1 MKQGIIM
8 EIQSKDAFVFTNDC
22 SLVRV
27 PASREMFV
35 GQSIPLPEPAAAGNR
50 QRRWIVPALAA
61 ACLVLLLSTGLLL
74 AAVLLPKAG
83 PVYLS
88 LDINPSIEFSLDENR
103 IVTAVMPLNGDAW
116 QLLQDTN
123 LVGLEYRAAIAA
135 WVTLV
140 RQEMPEVLDHL
151 LISAVLNDRD
161 RAFADQIMAFNGQD
175 ANGKLTELAGL
186 NVRVLFTTDM
196 AVKKAADAN
205 KLSIG
210 KQMLLERAKASN
222 LGLDTEYI
230 RNTALRVLLQC
241 LYPDEYST
249 EPTTG
254 TLEETT
260 AATTLETSAATTE
273 TKESATETIEV
284 STQETTPEPTKET
297 TRETTKETTKP
308 STTQLILK
316 STTSSDGWQLSWTIS
331 PSSKELAYYKVVIS
345 KSDSTPKYPDN
356 GYLEAISNRN
366 EHALLVNNSRSYN
379 SGDFGDWLIP
389 GNTYYVGITYVFKDG
404 TKSYS
409 NNLHLT
415 YNGPAAI
422 EPTTEGAVPTEPFN
436 PNLTAVSDVEGFH
449 LTWDIRPDDRDF
461 GGYKVVMSITDNTPS
476 YPENGYVDFI
486 PDPGQITDLIGIDH
500 LTSGQQYY
508 VAITYLFSDCKITSN
523 VLPLTYIGPDTY

>member
-8 EIQSKDAFVFTNDC
+8 EIQSKDAYVFTNEC

-27 PASREMFV
+27 PARRDMFV
-35 GQSIPLPEPAAAGNR
+35 GQSIPLPEPAAAISP
-50 QRRWIVPALAA
+50 QRRWIVPALVA

-83 PVYLS
+83 PVYMS
-88 LDINPSIEFSLDENR
+88 LDINPSVEFTLDENR

-116 QLLQDTN
+116 QLLQETS

-140 RQEMPEVLDHL
+140 RQEMPEELDQL
-151 LISAVLNDRD
+151 LISAVLSNRD

-186 NVRVLFTTDM
+186 NVHVLFTTDM

-210 KQMLLERAKASN
+210 KQMLLDRAKAKD

-241 LYPDEYST
+241 LYPDEYGT

-260 AATTLETSAATTE
+260 A
-273 TKESATETIEV
+273 
-284 STQETTPEPTKET
+284 
-297 TRETTKETTKP
+297 ETTKETTATTVETSGTTTETIEATTTETTTETTKGTTKETTQ
-308 STTQLILK
+308 STTKPPSSELVLK
-316 STTSSDGWQLSWTIS
+316 STGSSDGWQLSWTIS
-331 PSSKELAYYKVVIS
+331 PATKELAYYKVVIS

-366 EHALLVNNSRSYN
+366 EHALLVCNAHAYN
-379 SGDFGDWLIP
+379 GGDFAGWLTP
-389 GNTYYVGITYVFKDG
+389 GKTYYVGITYVFNDG

-409 NNLHLT
+409 NTLQLT
-415 YNGPAAI
+415 YNGPAAP
-422 EPTTEGAVPTEPFN
+422 EPTTMETVPTEAFN
-436 PNLTAVSDVEGFH
+436 PTLSAVSDVEGFH
-449 LTWDIRPDDRDF
+449 LTWDVRPTDRDF
-461 GGYKVVMSITDNTPS
+461 GGYKVVMSTEDSTPS

-486 PDPGQITDLIGIDH
+486 SNPDQVTDTIGIDH
-500 LTSGQQYY
+500 LISGQQYY

-523 VLPLTYIGPDTY
+523 VLTLTYMGP